1 MADMCYAP
9 PGCYAGNDQ
18 SLNDVSWCLS
28 SFAVAATSSF
38 SSSSCTTI
46 SRSRD
51 IESLARSCRSRL
63 RICLATK
70 ESRERI
76 VLFLLF
82 FFFNK
87 FARVF
92 DSSVISCGCF
102 ISTTRDSRV
111 VSAQIPD
118 DSPVETEFKDLD
130 FYSLCTRLSLSL
142 SFLLSTLLSLLSTT
156 RADLLSST
164 TRVDRR
170 LSKLSILNR
179 CVFISRSAW
188 KSVVLRVFGELC

>member
-1 MADMCYAP
+1 M
-9 PGCYAGNDQ
+9 
-18 SLNDVSWCLS
+18 
-28 SFAVAATSSF
+28 
-38 SSSSCTTI
+38 
-46 SRSRD
+46 
-51 IESLARSCRSRL
+51 
-63 RICLATK
+63 
-70 ESRERI
+70 
-76 VLFLLF
+76 
-82 FFFNK
+82 
-87 FARVF
+87 
-92 DSSVISCGCF
+92 ISCGCF

-142 SFLLSTLLSLLSTT
+142 SFLLSTLLLSLLSTT